1 MPNEKNKWIDAVAKL
16 LQLTQDRKLKWEPH
30 SPPTYL
36 NLQPDRHRVEVAYET
51 RFNDKAIRLYQVTY
65 KVERPRADP
74 YSLTTSLS
82 LSQFGGYFGQSE
94 PDYPYWAKKTVLEL
108 LDESGF
114 GAWTFPQSDVL
125 NDLFD
130 AVTYQ
135 VAGVKEFLDEILAVA
150 S

>member
-30 SPPTYL
+30 SPPAYL
-36 NLQPDRHRVEVAYET
+36 NLQPDRQRVEVVYET
-51 RFNDKAIRLYQVTY
+51 QFNDKAIRLYQVTY
-65 KVERPRADP
+65 KVERPRRDP
-74 YSLTTSLS
+74 YSITTLR
-82 LSQFGGYFGQSE
+82 LGQLGGYFDQSE

-125 NDLFD
+125 DDLFE

-135 VAGVKEFLDEILAVA
+135 VAGVREFLDEILAVA

>member
-1 MPNEKNKWIDAVAKL
+1 MASEKNKWIDAVAKL
-16 LQLTQDRKLKWEPH
+16 LQLTQDRKLKWDPH
-30 SPPTYL
+30 SPPAYL
-36 NLQPDRHRVEVAYET
+36 NLQSDRQRVEVVYET
-51 RFNDKAIRLYQVTY
+51 RFNEKPIRLYQTTY
-65 KVERPRADP
+65 KVERPRRDP
-74 YSLTTSLS
+74 YSFTTSLR
-82 LSQFGGYFGQSE
+82 LNQIGGFEQPE
-94 PDYPYWAKKTVLEL
+94 LDYPYWAKKTVLEL

-125 NDLFD
+125 DDLFD